1 MRASILM
8 VMRTNKLE
16 AGSLAISN
24 DSGLGSKGITN
35 GLLTAAIQHH
45 SPNANQRPQGHAI
58 SLLVIH
64 NISLPPGK
72 FGTRC
77 VQAFFTNQLDSTQDP
92 YFETIAGLKVS
103 AHLFI
108 ERDGA
113 ITQFVPFGDRA
124 WHAGVSSFHGVE
136 NCNDYSIGIELE
148 GCDDIA
154 YTDAQYEA
162 LAQVTRQIQMA
173 YPLITPERIVGHNQ
187 IAPER
192 KTDPGEAFDWLRF
205 HALLGNN

>member
-1 MRASILM
+1 M
-8 VMRTNKLE
+8 
-16 AGSLAISN
+16 GISN
-24 DSGLGSKGITN
+24 ESDLKYGDIQDGYLST
-35 GLLTAAIQHH
+35 AIQCP
-45 SPNANQRPQGHAI
+45 SPNANLRPQGQSV

-64 NISLPPGK
+64 NISLPPGQ
-72 FGTRC
+72 FGTGC
-77 VQAFFTNQLDSTQDP
+77 VQAFFTNQLDTSLAP
-92 YFETIAGLKVS
+92 YFHTIAELQVS

-113 ITQFVPFGDRA
+113 VTQFVPFGARA
-124 WHAGVSSFHGVE
+124 WHAGASSFDGIA

-154 YTDAQYEA
+154 YTDAQYDA
-162 LAQVTRQIQMA
+162 LARVTRQILAA

-192 KTDPGEAFDWLRF
+192 KTDPGAAFNWNRF
-205 HALLGNN
+205 HQLLGDN

>member
-1 MRASILM
+1 M
-8 VMRTNKLE
+8 
-16 AGSLAISN
+16 ISN
-24 DSGLGSKGITN
+24 ETDLKYSGIKEGY
-35 GLLTAAIQHH
+35 LTAAVQCP
-45 SPNANQRPQGHAI
+45 SPNANLRPQGQSV

-72 FGTRC
+72 FGTGC
-77 VQAFFTNQLDSTQDP
+77 VQSFFTNQLDTSLDP
-92 YFETIAGLKVS
+92 YFQTIAELQVS

-113 ITQFVPFGDRA
+113 ITQFVPFDTRA
-124 WHAGVSSFHGVE
+124 WHAGVSSFQGVA

-154 YTDAQYEA
+154 YTDAQYIA
-162 LAQVTRQIQMA
+162 LAETARQILA
-173 YPLITPERIVGHNQ
+173 DYPLITPERIVGHNQ

-192 KTDPGEAFDWLRF
+192 KTDPGEAFDWDRF
-205 HALLGNN
+205 YQLLSDN